1 MSTLFKPEYLFIIAS
16 LSKKCNQMLKIKS
29 YWVREGIKSF
39 RVSGPVCEEVQL
51 VKALQG
57 HQQPFFAQWPC
68 ILPAFCPPL
77 LQKKSSYKFPSVHHP
92 ISISLHLSAHRM
104 TLFSL
109 PLMNFNCSVILV
121 IEKNALCL
129 QSVGSDGGAIGC
141 KELEDTC
148 SLIYV
153 KGDIILPLHLFVKN
167 TEK

>member
-16 LSKKCNQMLKIKS
+16 LSKKCNQRLKIKS

-77 LQKKSSYKFPSVHHP
+77 LQKKSSYKFPSVHRP

-109 PLMNFNCSVILV
+109 FSLTIMNFKCSVTLV
-121 IEKNALCL
+121 TEKNALL
-129 QSVGSDGGAIGC
+129 LAICWVWCGC
-141 KELEDTC
+141 HWVQR
-148 SLIYV
+148 IWIPAV
-153 KGDIILPLHLFVKN
+153 
-167 TEK
+167 